1 MSHTSDL
8 SCIKNQLVAQTL
20 QQLQIDLKIYHHPP
34 LPTVA
39 AAKEHRGII
48 KGLHLKNLF
57 LRDSKEQMWLIV
69 VPEDQKID
77 LKELAKKLE
86 CGRLS
91 FGSVERLEKYLGVM
105 PGSVSPLAVINDP
118 ACQVQVIFD
127 QQLLDQPVIT
137 CHPLQ
142 NDITL
147 SLSFQGLLKFME
159 ATHHSPRFLS
169 CN

>member
-1 MSHTSDL
+1 MVETSDL
-8 SCIKNQLVAQTL
+8 SRISHRLLVKLL
-20 QQLQIDLKIYHHPP
+20 QQLQIDLKIYYHPP

-48 KGLHLKNLF
+48 EGLHLKNLF
-57 LRDSKEQMWLIV
+57 LRDNKEKMWLV
-69 VPEDQKID
+69 VAPEDQKID
-77 LKELAKKLE
+77 LKELEKKLG

-91 FGSVERLEKYLGVM
+91 FGSAERLEKYLAVR

-118 ACQVQVIFD
+118 ECHVQAIFD
-127 QQLLDQPVIT
+127 EQLLDHPVVT

-147 SLSFQGLLKFME
+147 SLPIEGLLKFME
-159 ATHHSPRFLS
+159 AAHHPPRFLK
-169 CN
+169 